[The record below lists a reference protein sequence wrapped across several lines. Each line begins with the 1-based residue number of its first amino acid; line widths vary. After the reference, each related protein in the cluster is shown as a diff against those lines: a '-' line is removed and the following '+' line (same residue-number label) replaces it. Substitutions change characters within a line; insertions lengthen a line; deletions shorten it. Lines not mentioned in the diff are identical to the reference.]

1 MNPIVKWLL
10 ILLGVLAIL
19 AVPYT
24 VGKNG
29 GKLEE
34 ANKSQA
40 EKLALNEQI
49 NKLKDE
55 VKEKESQNQIATTKV
70 ADELAASES
79 RHAQALADL
88 TADYTQ
94 RLLKSEDRAGIY
106 KRQSQGS
113 TAERNYL
120 ASHAAELDR
129 SLEEGR
135 SLVRELGETVRQRD
149 STIRLLSEQ
158 ILADRRLLTE

>member
-1 MNPIVKWLL
+1 MNPILKGFL
-10 ILLGVLAIL
+10 ILLAVAAIL

-24 VGKNG
+24 VGKNA

-34 ANKSQA
+34 ASKWQLDKIALDA
-40 EKLALNEQI
+40 EVS
-49 NKLKDE
+49 KLKDE
-55 VKEKESQNQIATTKV
+55 VKEKEAQNQIATTKV

-79 RHAQALADL
+79 RHVQALADL
-88 TADYTQ
+88 AADYSQ
-94 RLLKSEDRAGIY
+94 RLLKSEGRAGLY

-113 TAERNYL
+113 AAERDYL

-129 SLEEGR
+129 SLEQGR
-135 SLVRELGETVRQRD
+135 SLVRELRETVGQRD

-158 ILADRRLLTE
+158 IRADRRLLTE